1 MKLNSEDILGSYDG
15 IEEFI
20 GLGKNIHNG
29 MLVFTRFHEN
39 FHKILNSS
47 TEIGYIIY
55 FLKRDV
61 ENASLEKKFEYCNK
75 INSIVEILEKYMENI
90 SEIFANTCELLIAN
104 EHGSDIFCRVKETKK
119 GIYSN
124 YCFLFDHMNSMA
136 LTTYQKIAILL
147 NAAVIS
153 LQECT
158 VEKVVSKSLVGAK
171 GILEQLYTSESPEMV
186 IQRVLFG
193 EYLYKQRK
201 FDLNHI
207 LNCLQSAGFL
217 VYIQD
222 YVEFIKSE
230 EFKEFADGISENKEF
245 MNFQFHKS
253 AKYFDA
259 RDIKCN
265 IVDKSIIMEEKSRFA
280 YLNSDDDGF
289 ITAIKMSDDNS
300 YIKGYINKD
309 DIEDFL
315 ESVDSVMYN
324 YMENNRI
331 KIGKID
337 IKNKILIEY
346 FDDYET
352 YFLKALSL
360 KENARYVSISDSKVN
375 AISIGCLIDDL
386 NAKRISMC
394 IINGQ
399 YNKKLYKMIEDIGG
413 KCYYTGNM
421 MECFKSE
428 ELFFGF
434 SFALV
439 FLLQVTT

>member
-1 MKLNSEDILGSYDG
+1 MKFNTEDILGSFNG

-39 FHKILNSS
+39 LHKILNASS
-47 TEIGYIIY
+47 EIGYIIY

-61 ENASLEKKFEYCNK
+61 ENASKESKFEYCNK
-75 INSIVEILEKYMENI
+75 INSIIDILEKYMENT

-104 EHGSDIFCRVKETKK
+104 EHGSDILNKVKETKK

-124 YCFLFDHMNSMA
+124 YCFLFEYMNDMTLS
-136 LTTYQKIAILL
+136 TYKKIEVLL
-147 NAAVIS
+147 NAAVIA
-153 LQECT
+153 LQDCS
-158 VEKVVSKSLVGAK
+158 VEKVVSKGFVGPK
-171 GILEQLYTSESPEMV
+171 ELSELLYATELPEIV
-186 IQRVLFG
+186 IQRILFG
-193 EYLYKQRK
+193 EYLYIRK
-201 FDLNHI
+201 EFDVNHI
-207 LNCLQSAGFL
+207 LNCLQNAGFL

-230 EFKEFADGISENKEF
+230 EFKEFADNVSDNNEF

-253 AKYFDA
+253 AKYFDEKA
-259 RDIKCN
+259 IKCN
-265 IVDKSIIMEEKSRFA
+265 IVDKSIIMKEKSRFA
-280 YLNSDDDGF
+280 YLSSDEDGF
-289 ITAIKMSDDNS
+289 FTAIKMSDDNS

-309 DIEDFL
+309 DVEAFF
-315 ESVDSVMYN
+315 ESVDSVMYDC
-324 YMENNRI
+324 MENNRI
-331 KIGKID
+331 EIEKINV
-337 IKNKILIEY
+337 KNKILIEY

-360 KENARYVSISDSKVN
+360 KENARYVSISDSKVY
-375 AISIGCLIDDL
+375 AISFGCLIDNL

-399 YNKKLYKMIEDIGG
+399 YNKKLYEMIEDNGG
-413 KCYYTGNM
+413 NCYYTDNM
-421 MECFKSE
+421 MECFNSE
-428 ELFFGF
+428 ELFLGF